1 MGNIDDAP
9 STTDC
14 FDIEKVSEI
23 FERSLLDQD
32 DVRMA
37 DYLEAYEEIMK

>member
-1 MGNIDDAP
+1 MGNIDDSP

-14 FDIEKVSEI
+14 FDIEKVSDI

>member
-1 MGNIDDAP
+1 METIDDAT
-9 STTDC
+9 STNDC

-23 FERSLLDQD
+23 FEHSLLEED